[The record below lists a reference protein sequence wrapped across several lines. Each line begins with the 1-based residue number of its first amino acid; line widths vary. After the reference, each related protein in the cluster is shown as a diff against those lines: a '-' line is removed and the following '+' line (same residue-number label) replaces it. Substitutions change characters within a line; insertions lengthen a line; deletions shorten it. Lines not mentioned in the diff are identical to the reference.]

1 MLEESS
7 PVRWR
12 PATRVAFRFFFS
24 YFALFLI
31 PSRILGWLP
40 FGNWLA
46 EMYTMLWH
54 HVVLWIGHSI
64 VHTTYDISL
73 PEGAVSNSAHATI
86 ELGCYLVVAALATLV
101 WSILD
106 RKRLS
111 YTRLHQW
118 FRLVLRFSLAPVM
131 MHYGILKILPTQMFS
146 PPPLGVQA
154 MRVGELTPMQML
166 WTFMGT
172 STTYESLTGVAE
184 LTGGVLLLLP
194 RTTLLGAMISLADM
208 LMVFTMNMCFDVH
221 VKAWSLHLLVMSA
234 LLVAPDLPRLADVF
248 LFNRTAPARIES
260 PLFRRRWLALLP
272 HALIL
277 LYGLFC
283 LGKYSLELKQRY
295 TKMYPPRPPLYGLW
309 SVTELTVDGSTAASL
324 ADPQRWHYLT
334 FRTPGKVTVESASG
348 TKATYPLR
356 VDPAAHT
363 LTVGPAAGPQGRF
376 TFSHPDPN
384 VVTLDGVWN
393 GHATHT
399 RLTSMPL
406 VSQPFRWIYVFG
418 PEE

>member
-1 MLEESS
+1 MEESS
-7 PVRWR
+7 PPPWR

-24 YFALFLI
+24 YFALFLL

-46 EMYTMLWH
+46 TKYGLLWH
-54 HVVLWIGHSI
+54 AIVLWAGHSI
-64 VHTTYDISL
+64 LHTTYDISL
-73 PEGAVSNSAHATI
+73 PEGPVSNSAHATI
-86 ELGCYLVVAALATLV
+86 ELSCYLVVAALATV
-101 WSILD
+101 IWSILD

-111 YTRLHQW
+111 YTRLYQW
-118 FRLVLRFSLAPVM
+118 FRLVLRFSLAPAM
-131 MHYGILKILPTQMFS
+131 IHYGVLKLLPTQMIS

-172 STTYESLTGVAE
+172 STAYESLTGVAE
-184 LTGGVLLLLP
+184 LTGGLLLLVS

-248 LFNRTAPARIES
+248 LFNRTAPARVEP

-283 LGKYSLELKQRY
+283 LGKYGLELKQRY
-295 TKMYPPRPPLYGLW
+295 ATMYPPRPPLYGLW
-309 SVTELTVDGSTAASL
+309 SVAELTVDGSKAPVTDS
-324 ADPQRWHYLT
+324 QRWRFLT
-334 FRTPGKVTVESASG
+334 FRNPGKVTVESASG
-348 TKATYPLR
+348 TKTSYPLQ
-356 VDPAAHT
+356 VDAATHT
-363 LTVGPAAGPQGRF
+363 LTVGPAAGLQGRF
-376 TFSHPDPN
+376 TFVQPN
-384 VVTLDGVWN
+384 PNAIAFDGVWN
-393 GHATHT
+393 GHATQVK
-399 RLTSMPL
+399 LAAMPL